1 MFHASDNEAHGEVIE
16 VFMKYLEEKFDSVV
30 ISQEEIQRI
39 KNLDDMLDK
48 CLNDAD
54 LIMVVHSEAAYRLY
68 NLFKTDSISRNF
80 GPVNNSFLTCITKLV
95 YDQQCGLKDKLV
107 TVRFDYTPKYFVIEE
122 LQLNRFKLMNEI
134 GRLDQYV
141 QRFFKHSGD
150 KFSES
155 ITEELIRR
163 VQSCKTFQSCNP
175 LWFSDTYRYVTKSSF
190 SSDDSGVDVQRDII
204 NGYSMKTDHSSVHKL
219 CSSNQNIYRQCHNRS
234 LSLETLSGHFCR
246 SASVQRGSSLNFS
259 VVENR
264 FISPEFGNEKED
276 TPTVLLAEQMNAIND
291 RYDYIVSNGFE
302 SDDECFTQL
311 GTSV

>member
-1 MFHASDNEAHGEVIE
+1 MFI
-16 VFMKYLEEKFDSVV
+16 KYLEEKFDSVV
-30 ISQEEIQRI
+30 ISQEEIQRM
-39 KNLDDMLDK
+39 KNLDGMLDK

-54 LIMVVHSEAAYRLY
+54 LIVVVHSEAAYRLF

-80 GPVNNSFLTCITKLV
+80 GPVNNSFLSCITKLV
-95 YDQQCGLKDKLV
+95 YEQKCGTKDKLV

-122 LQLNRFKLMNEI
+122 VQLNRFKLMNEI
-134 GRLDQYV
+134 DKLDQYA
-141 QRFFKHSGD
+141 QTLFKYSGE
-150 KFSES
+150 KLSEA
-155 ITEELIRR
+155 ITEELIRK
-163 VQSCKTFQSCNP
+163 VEVCKTFQSSNP
-175 LWFSDTYRYVTKSSF
+175 LWFSDTYRHITKSSF

-204 NGYSMKTDHSSVHKL
+204 NNYSMKTDFSSAHKL
-219 CSSNQNIYRQCHNRS
+219 SRSTQNIYRQCHNRS

-276 TPTVLLAEQMNAIND
+276 TPTVLLTEQMNAIND
-291 RYDYIVSNGFE
+291 RYDYIVSNEFE
-302 SDDECFTQL
+302 SDNECFTQL